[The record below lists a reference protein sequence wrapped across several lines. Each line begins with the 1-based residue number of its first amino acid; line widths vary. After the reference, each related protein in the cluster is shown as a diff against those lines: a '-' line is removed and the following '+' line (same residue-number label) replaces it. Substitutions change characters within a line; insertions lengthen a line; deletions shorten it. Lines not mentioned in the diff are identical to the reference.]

1 MRPSGDVRDDDDGCD
16 GARGDAPADRVGN
29 RPPEAG
35 RSYSCP
41 PTQSTVSS
49 SHSTAP
55 KLNKSHRDIRPR
67 ENISD
72 PIRPSF
78 SLNKRPWDTSEVAKI
93 RSSREGDR
101 WESRNND
108 LLTWNLSERDD

>member
-1 MRPSGDVRDDDDGCD
+1 VRPSGDVRDDDGCD
-16 GARGDAPADRVGN
+16 GARGDAPDDRGGN

-55 KLNKSHRDIRPR
+55 KLNKSHRDVRPR
-67 ENISD
+67 ENVSD
-72 PIRPSF
+72 RPSLPPF
-78 SLNKRPWDTSEVAKI
+78 P
-93 RSSREGDR
+93 
-101 WESRNND
+101 
-108 LLTWNLSERDD
+108 

>member
-16 GARGDAPADRVGN
+16 GARGDAPADRAGN

-55 KLNKSHRDIRPR
+55 KLNKSPR
-67 ENISD
+67 TPARKRKRTI
-72 PIRPSF
+72 PPSFF
-78 SLNKRPWDTSEVAKI
+78 SLNKRPWDTSEEN
-93 RSSREGDR
+93 SRF
-101 WESRNND
+101 SRGREE
-108 LLTWNLSERDD
+108 LGEPRV